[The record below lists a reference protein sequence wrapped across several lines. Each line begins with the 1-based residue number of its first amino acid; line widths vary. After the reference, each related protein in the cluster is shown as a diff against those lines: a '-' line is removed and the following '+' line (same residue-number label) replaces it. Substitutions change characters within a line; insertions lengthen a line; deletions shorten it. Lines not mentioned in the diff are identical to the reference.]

1 MLKTKH
7 IYIFLAKALERD
19 NKPELFNENI
29 QILKLLRKW
38 IEIDPKNFPKVLA
51 NTLVSLSESS
61 EDLIKKAVIE
71 NLRKLAISNPELAAW
86 SGSIR
91 ILIEAIIDPSTREM
105 SESLTYTLLYLIN
118 DPTSRNA
125 VKAHLDFT
133 KIFSL
138 FTDIDYPIESRD
150 KKDNSTVKFENQL
163 EMAKKA
169 IMIMLKSWTGLIYLG
184 HERTCISSLIM
195 ALKQPIKP
203 IIRNAIYDILN
214 EILTIGIRNIPK
226 HCNEF

>member
-1 MLKTKH
+1 
-7 IYIFLAKALERD
+7 
-19 NKPELFNENI
+19 
-29 QILKLLRKW
+29 
-38 IEIDPKNFPKVLA
+38 
-51 NTLVSLSESS
+51 LSESS

-118 DPTSRNA
+118 DPASRNA
-125 VKAHLDFT
+125 VKSHLDFT

-150 KKDNSTVKFENQL
+150 KKDNNTVKFENQL

-184 HERTCISSLIM
+184 HERTCISSLVM

-203 IIRNAIYDILN
+203 IIRNAIYDIIN
-214 EILTIGIRNIPK
+214 EILTIGIKNIPK
-226 HCNEF
+226 HCSEF